1 MLCEKMRREVWAMNL
16 ELPKQGLVTWTS
28 GNVSGRDP
36 DTGFIVIKPS
46 GVRYE
51 DLSPENMVV
60 VDLEGKIVEGN
71 FRPSVDTATHLVVYK
86 LRDDVGGMVHTHSP
100 YATAFAL
107 LGKPIPVY
115 LTAMAD
121 EFGCPIP
128 VGQYA
133 EIGGDAIGE
142 EIVHSIGVS
151 PAILMKSH
159 GVFTIGKN
167 PTDAVKAA
175 VMTEDVAKTV
185 HIAMLMG
192 APTPLPDAEVARGHQ
207 VYLSSYGQKKA

>member
-142 EIVHSIGVS
+142 EIVRSIGVS

-167 PTDAVKAA
+167 PTAALKAA

-192 APTPLPDAEVARGHQ
+192 APTPLPDEEVARGHQ